1 MIVVNKTD
9 LISIDHRRRIE
20 SWLEQDHPGVPL
32 FFTSAM
38 DVTGKSSGIDRLL
51 DAAIDKM
58 RLVAPRLF
66 KPSLEEESWPVTTAS
81 RSISQAALAATGSSI
96 ASAAATSL
104 PVVMM
109 VVGVPNVGKSSL
121 INAFRRL
128 AMKRGRAARAA
139 QMPSRTTAEA
149 MGADRRALA
158 RSAKPAVTGA
168 KPGVTRQM
176 DGFQVSWDPPVWM
189 LDTPGVLTPR
199 VDGGWEA
206 ALRLGVLDLIKY
218 DESSLE
224 PVAAYALHHIA
235 RTSAARLDRWPRVSA
250 LVHRTS
256 GPDAGRDGV
265 AALVALSGSGAD
277 VFESRV
283 TPGAPG
289 APAADPAEVAERH
302 ARRLLSA
309 VALDLGMT
317 RRAAEVSRS
326 ERRGAEVPDTANAA
340 RKVLALLRQ
349 GELGPFCLDLHP
361 PDLEKRPR
369 SSRGSADAAALSGIV
384 IRKPKRGV
392 KEQA

>member
-1 MIVVNKTD
+1 MITSECM
-9 LISIDHRRRIE
+9 LITSDC
-20 SWLEQDHPGVPL
+20 LEHP
-32 FFTSAM
+32 
-38 DVTGKSSGIDRLL
+38 
-51 DAAIDKM
+51 
-58 RLVAPRLF
+58 
-66 KPSLEEESWPVTTAS
+66 
-81 RSISQAALAATGSSI
+81 
-96 ASAAATSL
+96 
-104 PVVMM
+104 
-109 VVGVPNVGKSSL
+109 N
-121 INAFRRL
+121 
-128 AMKRGRAARAA
+128 
-139 QMPSRTTAEA
+139 
-149 MGADRRALA
+149 
-158 RSAKPAVTGA
+158 
-168 KPGVTRQM
+168 
-176 DGFQVSWDPPVWM
+176 GFQVSWDPPVWM

-218 DESSLE
+218 GESSLE

-235 RTSAARLDRWPRVSA
+235 RTSAERLDRWPRVSA

-265 AALVALSGSGAD
+265 AALVALTGSGPD

-283 TPGAPG
+283 TPGAPSAPS
-289 APAADPAEVAERH
+289 APAADPAEIAERH
-302 ARRLLSA
+302 ARRVLSA

-361 PDLEKRPR
+361 PDLETRGPR
-369 SSRGSADAAALSGIV
+369 SARGSAEAAAWSGIG

-392 KEQA
+392 KEQSRSVR